1 MKASEKTNSIYAQLR
16 RYVDESVQK
25 NNYVG
30 GRYLHSIVQKIELNN
45 QKLTFVISPAR
56 IRDENGD
63 EKYYHQTPDMKF
75 LEEALFRLTKENPNF
90 ESEKNTLYCS
100 LSEIINELNL
110 LNSPCELKNPRN
122 LQQNIR
128 ILADIKFELKNN
140 ESGAELCFRAI
151 EKLGFQEE
159 NEEIYY
165 QMRFSPLFINKTEI
179 FHFIFPSKI

>member
-1 MKASEKTNSIYAQLR
+1 MKASEKTNRIYAQLR
-16 RYVDESVQK
+16 RFVDESVQK
-25 NNYVG
+25 NNYVEE
-30 GRYLHSIVQKIELNN
+30 RYLNSIVQEIELNN
-45 QKLTFVISPAR
+45 QKFTFVISPAR

-90 ESEKNTLYCS
+90 KSEKNTLYCS

-110 LNSPCELKNPRN
+110 LNSSCELRNRKN

-128 ILADIKFELKNN
+128 ILADIKFELKSN
-140 ESGAELCFRAI
+140 ESGAELYFRPI

-159 NEEIYY
+159 DEEIYY
-165 QMRFSPLFINKTEI
+165 QMRFSPLFLNKTDI
-179 FHFIFPSKI
+179 FHLIFPSKT